1 MIRDLCGKKNQK
13 HHEAVLCQA
22 QGVPFSSSMNLGLG
36 NLGNLGNLGL
46 GGLGGLGLNKGK
58 ADSVFG
64 PVNFKFLG
72 DCDTLLGRHGGI
84 LASDWGAEVMLRCK
98 GMSHEEW
105 RLLFHR
111 AFLPG
116 SVLD

>member
-1 MIRDLCGKKNQK
+1 MPGSGCALLVIDELGPGQ
-13 HHEAVLCQA
+13 LGQPG
-22 QGVPFSSSMNLGLG
+22 QPGQLGLG
-36 NLGNLGNLGL
+36 RPRRPGP
-46 GGLGGLGLNKGK
+46 
-58 ADSVFG
+58 DSVFG

-105 RLLFHR
+105 RLSFHR